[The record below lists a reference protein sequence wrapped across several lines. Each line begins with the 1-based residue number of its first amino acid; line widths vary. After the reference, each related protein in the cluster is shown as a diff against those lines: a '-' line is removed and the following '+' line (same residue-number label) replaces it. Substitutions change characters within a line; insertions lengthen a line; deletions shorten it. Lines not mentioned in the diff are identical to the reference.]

1 MGQRVLATPRFRVSG
16 KTPEL
21 WWPDSGYMQPA
32 ALFRSHD
39 GLTQLSFA
47 LEPSGSVF
55 VVFRH
60 APAVDAA
67 VDLSLDGLPLAFPG
81 KPTAKITIDRAV
93 YGVLDDPKR
102 TRDVRG
108 QVQNLV
114 DRGTNDFQVASL
126 AAEGDPAFGIVKT
139 LIVEY
144 TVDGKHLTATG
155 TDPENVVLSQFAAAN
170 RVAELAREPDGRLR
184 LDAWQPGQY
193 AVKLA
198 SGETRQVAVARIPS
212 PLDLAGP
219 WDVSFPP
226 ESGLTQPL
234 RFDRLVSWTERPE
247 LGVKYFSGTAAYRVV
262 FQVSAETLG
271 KDRRVWLDLGDV
283 QAFAQVKVNGKQL
296 GVLWKPPY
304 GLDVTDALTLG
315 QNTLDVSVT
324 NLWPNRMIGDE
335 QLPEDSQRNP
345 DGTLLAWPDWL
356 QQGKPSPTGRQT
368 FTSWRLWK
376 KGDGLLKSGLLG
388 PVLLIPRESVVLPK

>member
-1 MGQRVLATPRFRVSG
+1 M
-16 KTPEL
+16 
-21 WWPDSGYMQPA
+21 
-32 ALFRSHD
+32 
-39 GLTQLSFA
+39 
-47 LEPSGSVF
+47 
-55 VVFRH
+55 
-60 APAVDAA
+60 
-67 VDLSLDGLPLAFPG
+67 
-81 KPTAKITIDRAV
+81 
-93 YGVLDDPKR
+93 
-102 TRDVRG
+102 
-108 QVQNLV
+108 
-114 DRGTNDFQVASL
+114 
-126 AAEGDPAFGIVKT
+126 
-139 LIVEY
+139 
-144 TVDGKHLTATG
+144 
-155 TDPENVVLSQFAAAN
+155 
-170 RVAELAREPDGRLR
+170 
-184 LDAWQPGQY
+184 
-193 AVKLA
+193 
-198 SGETRQVAVARIPS
+198 
-212 PLDLAGP
+212 AGP

-247 LGVKYFSGTAAYRVV
+247 LGVKYFSGTAAYRAV

-271 KDRRVWLDLGDV
+271 KDRRLWLDLGDV

-315 QNTLDVSVT
+315 ENTLDVSVT

-345 DGTLLAWPDWL
+345 DGTLRAWPDWL

-388 PVLLIPRESVVLPK
+388 PVRLIPRESIVLPK